1 MHQNLQQRQRFVG
14 KFLGLL
20 FAFVL
25 VLQVVFAASPSSQ
38 LLQYEESTLA
48 SEYDAWSADDDP
60 SGDSPVFLGATIPS
74 ELGRLGLQPRATAVS
89 IPDSPAAK
97 PIPAFLF
104 AHAFL
109 I

>member
-1 MHQNLQQRQRFVG
+1 MHQNSQQRQRFVG
-14 KFLGLL
+14 RFLGLL
-20 FAFVL
+20 LAVVL

-48 SEYDAWSADDDP
+48 SEYDAWSADDP
-60 SGDSPVFLGATIPS
+60 SGDSPVFLGATILS
-74 ELGRLGLQPRATAVS
+74 KLGRLGIQPRTTAVS

-97 PIPAFLF
+97 PIPAFLL